1 MFFWFFVPLFL
12 LSLLHYL
19 FAAFLDQLNIWVLLC
34 IEVYDRCLI
43 IFISRFNN
51 SLSFVTWK
59 VVTITVIL
67 VTITVRIWI
76 GGDNYGLLVT
86 ITVFLIK
93 SWWQLRRRWW
103 QLRLIL
109 NWWWQ
114 LRLIGDNFGVFKWSK
129 LPFWVSFILSLML
142 PFVSFYQA
150 LSNLPV
156 ATFLLTFYLGMSAF
170 RARFVDL
177 CRLFLF
183 LHFQILKLIPPLI
196 TLPPIVCSGSLKCLI
211 H

>member
-1 MFFWFFVPLFL
+1 MLSRFFLPLFL
-12 LSLLHYL
+12 LFL
-19 FAAFLDQLNIWVLLC
+19 FHDWLVVTFELSHVFVFIFLEIECIVLF
-34 IEVYDRCLI
+34 
-43 IFISRFNN
+43 IFITGFND
-51 SLSFVTWK
+51 SLGFVTRK
-59 VVTITVIL
+59 VVTITEVL